1 MKLLCAVFN
10 IPTPK
15 DDIDGSEVAGV
26 FYNEKDYDRIAV
38 YCEKDVLATVQVFL
52 RMNGMDTIDVKNVEH
67 V

>member
-1 MKLLCAVFN
+1 VFN